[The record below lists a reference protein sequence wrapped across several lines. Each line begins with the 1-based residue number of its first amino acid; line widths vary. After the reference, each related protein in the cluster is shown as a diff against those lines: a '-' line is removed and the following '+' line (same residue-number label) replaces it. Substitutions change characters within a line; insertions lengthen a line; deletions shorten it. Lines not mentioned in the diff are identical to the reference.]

1 MILVASYCRV
11 STDKDDQANSFESQ
25 RRYFREYIERQPDWE
40 LYEVYADEGI
50 TGTSTKKRA
59 AFNRMIN
66 DAHMGKFKLIITK
79 EVSRFSR
86 NILDTISYTRE
97 LKQIGVGVLFMNDG
111 ISTLE
116 PDAEL
121 RLSIMGSIAQEESR
135 KTSSRVK
142 WGQTRQMERGVVFGR
157 SLLGYDVKDGHMT
170 VEPEGAALVR
180 LIFHKYGIEKKGTSV
195 IAREL
200 REDGFLTYRG
210 NPKWSSSHI
219 LKILK
224 NEKYVGDLVQ
234 KKTFTPDYLTH
245 AKKYN
250 HGEEELVVIENHHEP
265 IIDRDLWNLVQ
276 SEIKRRDRHGIPG
289 AGHSNRYVF
298 SGRIKCGECG
308 ASFISRQKKR
318 KDGTAR
324 YWSCYNAAM
333 DGAWHLDPQGNEVG
347 CSIGKVIRDEQAT
360 EILKQCLTSLRLD
373 CGWVVQRVVD
383 ITMEAIRA
391 GETGTV
397 ENTDRLEFEISQL
410 MKKKEDVLEAF
421 FSKSITK
428 EEMRMMN
435 ERYDNQ
441 LDSLRSQL
449 DAMKSRER
457 ISYETATLQEDIKKH
472 VTAIVNGDCDS
483 EVFLKNSLD
492 RMVIYKERRIE
503 VRLNLLPQK
512 WRFVLEGLRDIRR
525 RLGTEKTGNF
535 HNTSKN
541 AGNPVIPTVSEAW
554 VHFDPSVLA
563 DFAENPTPQ
572 SQYFQGLRIRVL
584 FDSPVPIS
592 VSRPFSSGYGI
603 AYR

>member
-11 STDKDDQANSFESQ
+11 STDKDDQANSFEAQ
-25 RRYFREYIERQPDWE
+25 QRYFKEYIDRQPDWE

-50 TGTSTKKRA
+50 TGTSTKKRT

-66 DAHMGKFKLIITK
+66 DAHMGKFRLIITK

-86 NILDTISYTRE
+86 NILDTIAYTRE
-97 LKQIGVGVLFMNDG
+97 LKQLGVGVLFMNDA
-111 ISTLE
+111 INTLE

-157 SLLGYDVKDGHMT
+157 SLLGYDVKEGHMT

-200 REDGFLTYRG
+200 REAGFLTYRG
-210 NPKWSSSHI
+210 NPKWSGSHV

-250 HGEEELVVIENHHEP
+250 YGEEELVVIENHHEP

-276 SEIKRRDRHGIPG
+276 SEIKRRNRHGTLG

-298 SGRIKCGECG
+298 SGKIKCGECG
-308 ASFISRQKKR
+308 ASFISRKR
-318 KDGTAR
+318 KRKNSAAAR
-324 YWSCYNAAM
+324 YWSCYNATM
-333 DGAWHLDPQGNEVG
+333 DGAQHLDPQGNEVG
-347 CSIGKVIRDEQAT
+347 CSVGKVIRDEQAT
-360 EILKQCLTSLRLD
+360 EILKQCLISLRID
-373 CGWVVQRVVD
+373 CGWAVQRVAD

-391 GETGTV
+391 GETGTAG
-397 ENTDRLEFEISQL
+397 NTDRLEFEIGQL

-449 DAMKSRER
+449 DAMKARER
-457 ISYETATLQEDIKKH
+457 ISYETATLREDIKKH
-472 VTAIVNGDCDS
+472 VTAIVNGDCDD

-492 RMVIYKERRIE
+492 HMIIYRERRIE

-512 WRFVLEGLRDIRR
+512 WCFVLESLRDIRR
-525 RLGTEKTGNF
+525 HIEAENGANFQNTAKTVE
-535 HNTSKN
+535 
-541 AGNPVIPTVSEAW
+541 NPVIPTVSEAC
-554 VHFDPSVLA
+554 VLFDPSVLA
-563 DFAENPTPQ
+563 GFPEPPSEK
-572 SQYFQGLRIRVL
+572 SQYLQGGPN
-584 FDSPVPIS
+584 SC
-592 VSRPFSSGYGI
+592 PF
-603 AYR
+603 